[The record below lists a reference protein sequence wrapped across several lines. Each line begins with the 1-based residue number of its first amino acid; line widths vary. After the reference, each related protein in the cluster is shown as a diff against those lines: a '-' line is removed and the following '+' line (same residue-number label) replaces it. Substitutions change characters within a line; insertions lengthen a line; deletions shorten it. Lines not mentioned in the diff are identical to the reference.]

1 MLSGDICT
9 EKTVQNMQK
18 FSIETD
24 QVRQHDVV
32 AVVPKAVHGCIAS
45 EGDLRH
51 GVAPV
56 FIIHQ
61 IPKSIVFIF
70 SLISSSFRSCEI
82 RG

>member
-32 AVVPKAVHGCIAS
+32 AVAPKAVHGCTAS

-51 GVAPV
+51 RVAPSDNKTEPLSMLM
-56 FIIHQ
+56 I
-61 IPKSIVFIF
+61 KA
-70 SLISSSFRSCEI
+70 LCY
-82 RG
+82 